1 MSRMKLAF
9 AVAIAVVVL
18 AACGR
23 TAPPPAAAGA
33 AATAKA
39 VPDFTLTDVDGK
51 EFHLADTNGTVRLV
65 DFWATWCA
73 PCREEIPMFKDLHTA
88 YASKGFHLVGIAMDD
103 EGASVVKPFVD
114 QNKLPY
120 LTLIGN
126 NAVAESFG
134 GVVGLPSAFLIDRD
148 GKIVDSW
155 VGAVPRS
162 VLEKRIQSL
171 L

>member
-1 MSRMKLAF
+1 MPRITLARPL
-9 AVAIAVVVL
+9 AIAVLVL

-23 TAPPPAAAGA
+23 AAPPPAAVA
-33 AATAKA
+33 AKS
-39 VPDFTLTDVDGK
+39 VPDFTLTDVEGK

-73 PCREEIPMFKDLHTA
+73 PCREEIPMFKDLHAA
-88 YASKGFHLVGIAMDD
+88 YGSKGFHLVGIAMDD
-103 EGASVVKPFVD
+103 EGASVVKRFVD
-114 QNKLPY
+114 ENKLPY